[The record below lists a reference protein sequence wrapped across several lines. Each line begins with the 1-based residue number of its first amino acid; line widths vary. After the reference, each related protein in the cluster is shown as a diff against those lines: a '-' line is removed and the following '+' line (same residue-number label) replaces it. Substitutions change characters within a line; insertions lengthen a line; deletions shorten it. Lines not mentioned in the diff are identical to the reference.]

1 MEEPTIEGVIVT
13 LVTTAATGFVKG
25 LANDASHDAY
35 HQEVDD
41 KHHEN
46 VPTHIAHAI
55 GRFFGQ
61 IVSGS

>member
-1 MEEPTIEGVIVT
+1 MEEPTIEGIIGKVVVGAT
-13 LVTTAATGFVKG
+13 TGFVQG
-25 LANDASHDAY
+25 LANDAVQDAY
-35 HQEVDD
+35 QQEVADHPD
-41 KHHEN
+41 ED